1 MDSVLSSMIEKDEK
15 ILWSGRGDLMSTI
28 MHTIGFIAIFVA
40 IGSLLYFVFGNLE
53 GGTCRIMGKI
63 RPVEECNAM
72 ARNISLIFFGI
83 AALIPILTYFGFK
96 ATEYAISD
104 KRFIL
109 KSGMIG
115 ADLRSVYYNE
125 IRSIYVVV
133 GLVGKIFSTG
143 TIKIDTGRTKS
154 YKKND
159 RSVTQYDKISNIKN
173 PYGVY
178 KILQNNIADSKENIP
193 SENSNS
199 DSENTDVKMPAE
211 LKKITDTVNKGMKFF
226 QIVPKIIFMFVV
238 VWMAYQFYIQFMS
251 H

>member
-1 MDSVLSSMIEKDEK
+1 MDSVLNSMIEKDEK

-115 ADLRSVYYNE
+115 ADIRSVYYNE

-159 RSVTQYDKISNIKN
+159 RSVTQYDKINNIKN
-173 PYGVY
+173 PYEVY

-199 DSENTDVKMPAE
+199 DSENADVKMPAE
-211 LKKITDTVNKGMKFF
+211 LKNITDTVNKGMKFF

-238 VWMAYQFYIQFMS
+238 LWMAYQFYIQFMS

>member
-1 MDSVLSSMIEKDEK
+1 MDSVLNSMIEKDEK

-115 ADLRSVYYNE
+115 ADIRSVYYNE

-159 RSVTQYDKISNIKN
+159 RSVTQYDKINNIKN
-173 PYGVY
+173 PYEVY

-199 DSENTDVKMPAE
+199 DSENADVKMPAE
-211 LKKITDTVNKGMKFF
+211 LKNITDTVNKGMKFF

-238 VWMAYQFYIQFMS
+238 VWMAYQFYLQFMS

>member
-1 MDSVLSSMIEKDEK
+1 MDSVLNSMIEKDEK

-115 ADLRSVYYNE
+115 ADIRSVYYNE

-159 RSVTQYDKISNIKN
+159 RSVTQYDKINNIKN
-173 PYGVY
+173 PYEVY
-178 KILQNNIADSKENIP
+178 KILQNNIADSKENSP

-199 DSENTDVKMPAE
+199 DSENADVKMPAE
-211 LKKITDTVNKGMKFF
+211 LKNITDTVNKGMKFF

-238 VWMAYQFYIQFMS
+238 LWMAYQFYIQFMS

>member
-1 MDSVLSSMIEKDEK
+1 MDSVLNSMIEKDEK

-28 MHTIGFIAIFVA
+28 MHTIGFIAIFAA

-115 ADLRSVYYNE
+115 ADIRSVYYNE

-159 RSVTQYDKISNIKN
+159 RSVTQYDKINNIKN
-173 PYGVY
+173 PYEVY
-178 KILQNNIADSKENIP
+178 KILQNNIADSKENSP

>member
-1 MDSVLSSMIEKDEK
+1 MDSVLNSMIEKDEK

-125 IRSIYVVV
+125 IRSVYVVV
-133 GLVGKIFSTG
+133 GLVGKIFGTG

-154 YKKND
+154 HKKNN
-159 RSVTQYDKISNIKN
+159 RSVTHYDKISNIKN
-173 PYGVY
+173 PYEVY
-178 KILQNNIADSKENIP
+178 KILQNNISESKENID
-193 SENSNS
+193 S
-199 DSENTDVKMPAE
+199 DNNDISSDNNDFAMPNEYKNIAS
-211 LKKITDTVNKGMKFF
+211 KVNNGMRLFN
-226 QIVPKIIFMFVV
+226 IIFKVGFFSIFCYIL
-238 VWMAYQFYIQFMS
+238 YQWYNNFFK
-251 H
+251 

>member
-1 MDSVLSSMIEKDEK
+1 MDSVLNSMIEKDEK
-15 ILWSGRGDLMSTI
+15 ILWSGKGDLMSTI
-28 MHTIGFIAIFVA
+28 MHTIGFIAIFAA

-115 ADLRSVYYNE
+115 ADIRSVYYNE

-154 YKKND
+154 YKRNK
-159 RSVTQYDKISNIKN
+159 RSVTHYDKISNIKN
-173 PYGVY
+173 PYEVY

-199 DSENTDVKMPAE
+199 DSENADVKMPAE
-211 LKKITDTVNKGMKFF
+211 LKNITDTVNKGMKFF

-238 VWMAYQFYIQFMS
+238 LWMAYQFYIQFMS

>member
-1 MDSVLSSMIEKDEK
+1 MDSVLNSIIEKDEK
-15 ILWSGRGDLMSTI
+15 ILWNGRGDLMSTI
-28 MHTIGFIAIFVA
+28 MHTIGFIALFAA
-40 IGSLLYFVFGNLE
+40 IGSLLYFVLGNLE
-53 GGTCRIMGKI
+53 SGTCTIGGRR

-72 ARNISLIFFGI
+72 AQNISYIFFGI
-83 AALIPILTYFGFK
+83 AALIPILTFFGFK
-96 ATEYAISD
+96 ATEYTISD

-115 ADLRSVYYNE
+115 ADIRSVYYDQ
-125 IRSIYVVV
+125 IRSVYVVV
-133 GLVGKIFSTG
+133 GLVGKIFGTG

-154 YKKND
+154 YKRNK
-159 RSVTQYDKISNIKN
+159 RSVTHYDKISNIKN
-173 PYGVY
+173 PYEVY
-178 KILQNNIADSKENIP
+178 KILQNNIANSKENIP

>member
-1 MDSVLSSMIEKDEK
+1 MDSVLNSMIEKDEK

-125 IRSIYVVV
+125 IRSVYVVV
-133 GLVGKIFSTG
+133 GLVGKIFGTG

-154 YKKND
+154 HKKNN
-159 RSVTQYDKISNIKN
+159 RSVTHYDKISNIKN

-199 DSENTDVKMPAE
+199 DSENADVKMPAE
-211 LKKITDTVNKGMKFF
+211 LKNITDTVNKGMKLF

-238 VWMAYQFYIQFMS
+238 LWMAYQFYIQFMS

>member
-1 MDSVLSSMIEKDEK
+1 MDSVLNSMIEKNEN
-15 ILWSGRGDLMSTI
+15 ILWSGKGDLMSTI
-28 MHTIGFIAIFVA
+28 MHTIGFIAIFAA
-40 IGSLLYFVFGNLE
+40 IGSLLYFVLGSLE
-53 GGTCRIMGKI
+53 SGTCEIGGRI
-63 RPVEECNAM
+63 RPVEECNALF
-72 ARNISLIFFGI
+72 RNISLIFFGI

-104 KRFIL
+104 KRFIV

-115 ADLRSVYYNE
+115 ADIRSVYYNE

-154 YKKND
+154 YKRNK
-159 RSVTQYDKISNIKN
+159 RSVTHYDKISNIKN
-173 PYGVY
+173 PYEVY

-238 VWMAYQFYIQFMS
+238 LWMAYQFYIQFMS

>member
-15 ILWSGRGDLMSTI
+15 ILWSGKGDLMSTI
-28 MHTIGFIAIFVA
+28 MHTIGFIAIFAA

-115 ADLRSVYYNE
+115 ADIRSVYYNE

-159 RSVTQYDKISNIKN
+159 RSVTQYDKINNIKN
-173 PYGVY
+173 PYEVY

>member
-1 MDSVLSSMIEKDEK
+1 MDSVLNSMIEKDEK
-15 ILWSGRGDLMSTI
+15 ILWSGKGDLMSTI
-28 MHTIGFIAIFVA
+28 MHTIGFIAIFAA
-40 IGSLLYFVFGNLE
+40 IGSLLYFVLGSLE
-53 GGTCRIMGKI
+53 SGTCKIGGRI
-63 RPVEECNAM
+63 RPVEECNALF
-72 ARNISLIFFGI
+72 RNISLIFFGI
-83 AALIPILTYFGFK
+83 ATLIPILTYFGFK

-104 KRFIL
+104 KRFIM

-115 ADLRSVYYNE
+115 ADIRSVYYNE
-125 IRSIYVVV
+125 IRSVYVVV
-133 GLVGKIFSTG
+133 GLVGKIFGTG

-154 YKKND
+154 YKRNK
-159 RSVTQYDKISNIKN
+159 RSVTHYDKISNIKN
-173 PYGVY
+173 PYEVY

-199 DSENTDVKMPAE
+199 DSGNTDVKMPNE
-211 LKKITDTVNKGMKFF
+211 LKKITDTVNKRMKLF

>member
-1 MDSVLSSMIEKDEK
+1 MDSVLNSLIEKDEK
-15 ILWSGRGDLMSTI
+15 ILWSGKGDLMSTI

-63 RPVEECNAM
+63 RPVEECNALF
-72 ARNISLIFFGI
+72 RNISLIFFGI

-104 KRFIL
+104 NRFIM

-115 ADLRSVYYNE
+115 ADIRSVYYNE

-154 YKKND
+154 YKRNK
-159 RSVTQYDKISNIKN
+159 RSVTHYDKISNIKN
-173 PYGVY
+173 PYEVY

-238 VWMAYQFYIQFMS
+238 VWMAYQFYIQFIS

>member
-1 MDSVLSSMIEKDEK
+1 MDSVLKSIIEKDEK
-15 ILWSGRGDLMSTI
+15 ILWNGRGDLISTI
-28 MHTIGFIAIFVA
+28 MHTIGFIAIFAA
-40 IGSLLYFVFGNLE
+40 IGSFLYFVLGDLQS
-53 GGTCRIMGKI
+53 GTCRIMGKI

-115 ADLRSVYYNE
+115 ADIRSVYYDQ
-125 IRSIYVVV
+125 IRSVYVVV
-133 GLVGKIFSTG
+133 GLVGKIFGTG

-154 YKKND
+154 YKRNN
-159 RSVTQYDKISNIKN
+159 RSVTHYDKISNIKN
-173 PYGVY
+173 PYEVY

-193 SENSNS
+193 LENSNN
-199 DSENTDVKMPAE
+199 DSENTDVKMPVE
-211 LKKITDTVNKGMKFF
+211 LKKITDTVNKGMKLF

-238 VWMAYQFYIQFMS
+238 LWMAYQFYIQFIS

>member
-1 MDSVLSSMIEKDEK
+1 MDSVLNSMIEKDEK
-15 ILWSGRGDLMSTI
+15 ILWSGKGDLMSTI
-28 MHTIGFIAIFVA
+28 MHTIGFIAIFAA

-115 ADLRSVYYNE
+115 ADIRSVYYNE

-159 RSVTQYDKISNIKN
+159 RSVTQYDKINNIKN
-173 PYGVY
+173 PYEVY
-178 KILQNNIADSKENIP
+178 KILQNNIADSKENSP

>member
-1 MDSVLSSMIEKDEK
+1 MDSVLNSMIEKDEK
-15 ILWSGRGDLMSTI
+15 ILWSGKGDLMSTI
-28 MHTIGFIAIFVA
+28 MHTIGFIAIFAA
-40 IGSLLYFVFGNLE
+40 IGSLLYFVLGSLE
-53 GGTCRIMGKI
+53 SGTCRIGGRI
-63 RPVEECNAM
+63 RPVEECNALF
-72 ARNISLIFFGI
+72 RNISLIFFGI

-104 KRFIL
+104 NRFIM

-115 ADLRSVYYNE
+115 ADIRSVYYNE

-154 YKKND
+154 YKRNK

-173 PYGVY
+173 PYEVY

-193 SENSNS
+193 LENSNN
-199 DSENTDVKMPAE
+199 DSENTDVKMPVE
-211 LKKITDTVNKGMKFF
+211 LKKITDTVNKGMKLF

-238 VWMAYQFYIQFMS
+238 LWMAYQFYIQFIS